1 MSYFPEVKRWR
12 IPEDAMNVS
21 FVEMARDG
29 NEGREGIALWLGKRN
44 DGIAEVSHVVLL
56 RGEGVVKEPDLLT
69 VSTDLMND
77 VADKAIEL
85 RLTLIG
91 QIHSHG
97 EGYSTDLSITDR
109 KYGVVAPFFLSVVAP
124 DYALRP
130 ETSISECGVHVFDAQ
145 QGYRR
150 LSGSEVSDRVALV
163 AGAARTILVG
173 E

>member
-1 MSYFPEVKRWR
+1 MSYFPEVKKWR
-12 IPEDAMNVS
+12 IPEDAMRAS
-21 FVEMARDG
+21 FSEMARDG
-29 NEGREGIALWLGKRN
+29 NEGREGIVLWLGKRH
-44 DGIAEVSHVVLL
+44 DCIAEVSHVLLL
-56 RGEGVVKEPDLLT
+56 RGEGVVRQPDLLT
-69 VSTDLMND
+69 VSSDLMND
-77 VADKAIEL
+77 VADRAIEL

-130 ETSISECGVHVFDAQ
+130 NTSISECGVHIFDAQ
-145 QGYRR
+145 HGYRR
-150 LSGSEVSDRVALV
+150 LSDSEISDRVELV
-163 AGAARTILVG
+163 AGGVRTIVVG